1 MCHHPYAEDGVSCS
15 LPKEQTLNFSLPY
28 EKAKKI
34 CPKLRFRTDFTR
46 LPRRSI
52 ARVWPVTKNVMALL
66 RIPLGSSG
74 KFLVYGHRE
83 CVLRVLRR
91 LRDRPKSK
99 IHQASFPKTITGAIL
114 MPRRQRNS
122 MLLVNWT
129 VDCQLE
135 FMFNTAHHSS
145 SNNESQKKHPV

>member
-46 LPRRSI
+46 LPRRGI

-74 KFLVYGHRE
+74 NVYGMCLACPQETPGPTKVEDTPGIFSKNHHR
-83 CVLRVLRR
+83 
-91 LRDRPKSK
+91 RDS
-99 IHQASFPKTITGAIL
+99 HEAAQFNAAS
-114 MPRRQRNS
+114 
-122 MLLVNWT
+122 
-129 VDCQLE
+129 QL
-135 FMFNTAHHSS
+135 NG
-145 SNNESQKKHPV
+145 